1 MPKFTD
7 TITIRLKAGQG
18 GPGSVAFHREKY
30 IAKGGPDGGD
40 GGDGGNIYFVADRSR
55 TNLSSFFKDRLYAAK
70 RGMHGEGRNKHGAD
84 GSDLILKVPPGTEI
98 IREDTG
104 ELISDMVDE
113 DVPVL
118 IAKGG
123 RGGKGNAF
131 FKSSTMQIPRFAQP
145 GEEGDAFSIVLNLKL
160 IADVGIVGL
169 PNAGKSTFLK
179 AVTNAKPKIGSY
191 PFTTLIP
198 NIGVV
203 KSPRGH
209 EYKIA
214 DIPGIIEGAHQ
225 GSGLGLSFLRH
236 IERVNCLLYF
246 IDIESE
252 DIEYTYKLLRSELSS
267 YSEELLE
274 KPFRVVLTKADL
286 VPDKSFIQD
295 MISDLSLENIIAISS
310 LDGYNTDTVLKE
322 IETMVTDEE

>member
-7 TITIRLKAGQG
+7 SIRIKIKAGQG
-18 GPGSVAFHREKY
+18 GPGSVSFHREKY

-40 GGDGGNIYFVADRSR
+40 GGKGGNVYFVADRGR
-55 TNLSSFFKDRLYAAK
+55 TNLSSYFKDRLYAAK
-70 RGMHGEGRNKHGAD
+70 RGMHGQGRNKHGSD
-84 GSDLILKVPPGTEI
+84 GEDLLLKVPPGTEI

-104 ELISDMVDE
+104 ELLSDMIEE
-113 DVPVL
+113 DKPVL
-118 IAKGG
+118 IASGG
-123 RGGKGNAF
+123 QGGHGNAF
-131 FKSSTMQIPRFAQP
+131 FKSATMQIPRFAQP
-145 GEEGDAFSIVLNLKL
+145 GEEGEEFTVILNLKL

-203 KSPRGH
+203 KSPRGK

-252 DIEYTYKLLRSELSS
+252 DIAYTYSLLRNELSS
-267 YSEELLE
+267 YSEALLN
-274 KPFRVVLTKADL
+274 KPSRIVLTKADL
-286 VPDKSFIQD
+286 VPDKGFID
-295 MISDLSLENIIAISS
+295 DIIKDLKMDNIMAVSS
-310 LDGYNTDTVLKE
+310 VDGYNTDKVLKE
-322 IETMVTDEE
+322 VESMLKY